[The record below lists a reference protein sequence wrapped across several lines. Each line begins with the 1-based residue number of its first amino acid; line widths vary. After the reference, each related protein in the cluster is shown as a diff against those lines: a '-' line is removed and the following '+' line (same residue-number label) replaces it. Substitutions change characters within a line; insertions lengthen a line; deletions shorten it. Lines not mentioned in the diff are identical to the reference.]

1 MAAETGCVAK
11 TSSAAKTSGVTEP
24 GGAVTASA
32 VAGPSCAAK
41 ANCTAKLSCVV
52 EPSQLD
58 TASTAHR
65 RRPTPTSHF
74 GAYGGMFVPE
84 TVIPALYELAS
95 VFDELLSDP
104 EFHRELNYYLTSYSG
119 RPTPLYFAE
128 RLTRECGGA
137 KIYLKREDLN
147 HTGAHKINNAIG
159 QLLIAKRLGKTRVI
173 AETGA
178 GQHGV
183 ATATAAALFGVEC
196 CIYMGED
203 DIKRQSLNVYRMKLL
218 GAEVRRVG
226 SGTKTLKDAM
236 NEAIR
241 DWVTNVRDTH
251 YAVGSAA
258 GPHPYPTIVR
268 EFQSVIGRE
277 ARAQILELECRLPDA
292 VVACVGG
299 GSNAIGI
306 FDPFVDDTNVE
317 LIGVEAGG
325 LGLATGS
332 HAASISNKTRGI
344 LHGSFQY
351 VMCDDD
357 GQIKN
362 THSVA
367 AGLDYPG
374 VGPEHCLLHDT
385 GRAKYVVV
393 TDVEAVSVFR
403 TLSRLEGIIPALESS
418 HAVFHA
424 MEMAKRMDSDA
435 IVLVNLSG
443 RGDKDVQD
451 IIRGQDLGREVTV

>member
-1 MAAETGCVAK
+1 MMGLNRGRTLQRATGCVA
-11 TSSAAKTSGVTEP
+11 EHD
-24 GGAVTASA
+24 
-32 VAGPSCAAK
+32 
-41 ANCTAKLSCVV
+41 
-52 EPSQLD
+52 QLD
-58 TASTAHR
+58 AGTREHGRQAASTG
-65 RRPTPTSHF
+65 HF
-74 GAYGGMFVPE
+74 GVYGGMFVPE
-84 TVIPALYELAS
+84 TVIPALYELAD
-95 VFDELLSDP
+95 VFDDLISDP
-104 EFHRELNYYLTSYSG
+104 GFQRELNYYLTSYSG

-128 RLTRECGGA
+128 RLTRECKGA

-183 ATATAAALFGVEC
+183 ATATAAALFGIEC
-196 CIYMGED
+196 CIYMGEE
-203 DIKRQSLNVYRMKLL
+203 DIKRQSLNVYRMELL
-218 GAEVRRVG
+218 GAEVRPVG
-226 SGTKTLKDAM
+226 SGTRTLKDAM

-241 DWVTNVRDTH
+241 DWVTNVRHTH

-268 EFQSVIGRE
+268 ELQSVIGRE
-277 ARAQILELECRLPDA
+277 ARAQILELEGRLPDV

-306 FDPFVDDTNVE
+306 FHPFVDDAEVE
-317 LIGVEAGG
+317 LVGVEAGG

-332 HAASISNKTRGI
+332 HAASISNRTRGI

-357 GQIKN
+357 GRIKT

-385 GRAKYVVV
+385 GRARYVAV
-393 TDVEAVSVFR
+393 TDTEAVSAFR
-403 TLSRLEGIIPALESS
+403 MLTRVEGIIPALESS
-418 HAVFHA
+418 HAVFYA
-424 MEMAKRMDSDA
+424 REMAKQMDSNA

-443 RGDKDVQD
+443 RGDKDVRD
-451 IIRGQDLGREVTV
+451 IMRGQDNGREVTVE